1 MAGRHRVRRSE
12 NLPVRRWLQ
21 AGAASVGMGAAM
33 WGMTLVGPQIGVAV
47 ADNAGPA
54 SSSAGSP
61 SDAGTTTSDTKEAKA
76 AGAKGGQS
84 GPAKSGSR
92 HDKGTNSSSKDSG
105 SKSDSDDTEDAE
117 SLSNADETSNPSAST
132 AKKTKS
138 SAGAVK
144 KSKSS
149 AAAEKEGTSDSRGGS
164 DVDDE
169 SEGTVDHADA
179 QSVTPSRTSPTT
191 AAVSNLVPS
200 PTAAASTQS
209 VAAAVAVNRDDESGR
224 EIHPW
229 GTKQEANEANKW
241 QQNTSDIIA
250 ATTANFDLIIKS
262 LALPPEIRGAL
273 SGTLWTMRRTF
284 FNLAPTMN
292 QTFSVTSGDG
302 EISGLAAATDPEGDR
317 IVYRVVQG
325 PRYGSVELNA
335 DGSYIYTP
343 TGGFDGVDTFVIAAR
358 DTGAHIN
365 LFEPFRSAGAST
377 GILVNKDAIAFDFQ
391 YNDPDGLFT
400 DERKEAL
407 NQSAKRLT
415 AYFIV
420 NQKTVL
426 TYTVNSVNITDGF
439 LASAGSGISNKE
451 DPGFWGTVV
460 QEKLQSGVDTNGAA
474 ADGEINWNWA
484 YDWGLYPSVKPT
496 EYDFTSTVMHELL
509 HSFGWLN
516 YISRPPD
523 LRQDIWFTYDQFVTT
538 KNGDSPINRDTFKW
552 DPAYNDYL
560 TGYDGGLYLTGEN
573 AVAGFGGR
581 PVPLY
586 TPEEW
591 SDGSSVGHLRDD
603 VFSGPN
609 HAMMDHAAAGMGPD
623 DITLNPAEVG
633 VLMDL
638 GYIVVANPWFAYP
651 MLPKDPNPPVES
663 MGPKTTNAIAV

>member
-1 MAGRHRVRRSE
+1 MAGRHRARRSE

-33 WGMTLVGPQIGVAV
+33 WGMTLVGPQVGVAA
-47 ADNAGPA
+47 ADDAGSA

-61 SDAGTTTSDTKEAKA
+61 SDAGTTTKDTKEAKA
-76 AGAKGGQS
+76 AGGKGGQS
-84 GPAKSGSR
+84 GPANSGSR
-92 HDKGTNSSSKDSG
+92 HDNGTNSSSKDSG
-105 SKSDSDDTEDAE
+105 SKSDPEDTE
-117 SLSNADETSNPSAST
+117 SSSNADETSSPSAS
-132 AKKTKS
+132 AEKKTKS

-169 SEGTVDHADA
+169 SKGTDDDADA
-179 QSVTPSRTSPTT
+179 QSVTPSSTSPTT
-191 AAVSNLVPS
+191 AAVSNLVAS
-200 PTAAASTQS
+200 PTAAASTQP
-209 VAAAVAVNRDDESGR
+209 VAAAVDGDDESER

-229 GTKQEANEANKW
+229 GTKQEAHEANKW

-292 QTFSVTSGDG
+292 QAFSVTSGGG

-377 GILVNKDAIAFDFQ
+377 GILVNKDAIVFDFQ

-407 NQSAKRLT
+407 KQSAKRLT

-460 QEKLQSGVDTNGAA
+460 QEKLQSGIDTNGAA

-538 KNGDSPINRDTFKW
+538 KNGDSPINPDTFKW

-651 MLPKDPNPPVES
+651 MLRKDPNPPVES